1 MIHVHLIDHRH
12 VELVENEGLSHV
24 TGELGMTHDVG
35 EGGNHLERERR
46 GVVVVDQHDDV
57 GRFFADP
64 LLGPLVA
71 FKERCPIITLLFTAV
86 KSGSNSGDVARGDP
100 GGDTRHR

>member
-1 MIHVHLIDHRH
+1 
-12 VELVENEGLSHV
+12 
-24 TGELGMTHDVG
+24 
-35 EGGNHLERERR
+35 
-46 GVVVVDQHDDV
+46 VVVVDQHDDV